1 MVDRKADLQFRS
13 VKVESLAAET
23 VDLFATVSNGL
34 LLNCPGPTLCA
45 DARMGIIYEL
55 NVGKSAEIG
64 PAGPVWVRLQPEMPG
79 FPCSFSP

>member
-34 LLNCPGPTLCA
+34 LLNCPALTLCVS
-45 DARMGIIYEL
+45 ARIDITCGL
-55 NVGKSAEIG
+55 NVNRSAETG
-64 PAGPVWVRLQPEMPG
+64 PADPVWVRLQPEMPG
-79 FPCSFSP
+79 FP